1 MRWLLIGL
9 VLLATGCRESSI
21 ACQIVRSFAES
32 RGRFTIED
40 AREIPLLQAC
50 LLREQVQQQV
60 QEALTPPDPEDPE
73 APSEPAE

>member
-9 VLLATGCRESSI
+9 VLLASGCRESSI
-21 ACQIVRSFAES
+21 ACDIVRSFADS

-50 LLREQVQQQV
+50 LLREQMEQQAR
-60 QEALTPPDPEDPE
+60 EALQPPDPQDPDE
-73 APSEPAE
+73 PSAPAE